1 MKIYVKYGI
10 VMSLKIDKSKI
21 SGRISMNILKERK
34 NKIFI
39 KEIRPEMTQCR
50 MIQVEKNIK
59 KKRKK

>member
-1 MKIYVKYGI
+1 
-10 VMSLKIDKSKI
+10 MSLKIDKSKI